1 MTDELPI
8 LLPVRY
14 TRSAVLLGPEGDILG
29 LKKIKCCCWS
39 VAPFATACSIDK
51 NKVRCEKY

>member
-1 MTDELPI
+1 MTDE
-8 LLPVRY
+8 LPVRY